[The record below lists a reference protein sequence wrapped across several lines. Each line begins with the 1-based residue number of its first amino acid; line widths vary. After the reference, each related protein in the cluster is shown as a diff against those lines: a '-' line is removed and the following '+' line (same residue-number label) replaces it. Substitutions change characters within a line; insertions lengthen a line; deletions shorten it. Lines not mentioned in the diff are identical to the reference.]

1 MLDEN
6 EKVTNCMKAWYLL
19 YCKPK
24 SELRAQQNLALQQ
37 VDSYLPMIKESKTSR
52 GKTLVVETALFPN
65 YLFIHF
71 DPSEFSVSKIH
82 NTRGASRIIGC
93 KEIMTPIN
101 DAIISEI
108 KNRVDNHR
116 PEVIAEL
123 TKGDKVRFTHG
134 PFVDLDAI
142 FEESCANKRCNVLF
156 TIMGQQK
163 SLQVD
168 KDQITKLPTE
178 KQSSII
184 A

>member
-1 MLDEN
+1 MLFDN
-6 EKVTNCMKAWYLL
+6 EKVSDYMKAWYLL

-24 SELRAQQNLALQQ
+24 SELRAQQNLALQH
-37 VDSYLPMIKESKTSR
+37 VASYLPMIKESKTSR
-52 GKTLVVETALFPN
+52 GKTKVVETALFPN

-93 KEIMTPIN
+93 KEIMTPIS
-101 DAIISEI
+101 DVIISGI
-108 KNRVDNHR
+108 KTRVDNHK
-116 PEVIAEL
+116 PEIIAEP
-123 TKGDKVRFTHG
+123 TKGDKVRFTQG

-163 SLQVD
+163 SLQVA
-168 KDQITKLPTE
+168 KDQITKVAVD
-178 KQSSII
+178 KQ
-184 A
+184 

>member
-1 MLDEN
+1 
-6 EKVTNCMKAWYLL
+6 MKAWYLL

-37 VDSYLPMIKESKTSR
+37 VESYLPLIKEQKTAR
-52 GKTLVVETALFPN
+52 GKTKVVDVPLFPN

-82 NTRGASRIIGC
+82 STRGASRIIGC
-93 KEIMTPIN
+93 KELMTPIH
-101 DAIISEI
+101 DAIIEAIKHRVGNHELETEI
-108 KNRVDNHR
+108 
-116 PEVIAEL
+116 EL
-123 TKGDKVRFTHG
+123 VKGDRVRFTQG

-142 FEESCANKRCNVLF
+142 FEESCGNQRCNVLF

-168 KDQITKLPTE
+168 KDQIIKTAS
-178 KQSSII
+178 Q
-184 A
+184 

>member
-6 EKVTNCMKAWYLL
+6 KKVSDYMKAWYLL
-19 YCKPK
+19 YCKPQ

-37 VDSYLPMIKESKTSR
+37 VESYLPVIKEQKTAR
-52 GKTLVVETALFPN
+52 GKTKVVEVSLFPN

-93 KEIMTPIN
+93 KEIMTPID
-101 DAIISEI
+101 DAIINQI
-108 KNRVDNHR
+108 KTRVDNHT
-116 PEVIAEL
+116 PELVDQLVNEL
-123 TKGDKVRFTHG
+123 IKGDKVRFTQG

-168 KDQITKLPTE
+168 KDQITKAPTQGE
-178 KQSSII
+178 
-184 A
+184 

>member
-1 MLDEN
+1 MKN
-6 EKVTNCMKAWYLL
+6 KKVTDYMKAWYLL

-37 VDSYLPMIKESKTSR
+37 VESYLPLIKEQKTAR
-52 GKTLVVETALFPN
+52 GKTKVVEVSLFPN

-93 KEIMTPIN
+93 KEVMTPI
-101 DAIISEI
+101 DAAIIHEI
-108 KNRVDNHR
+108 KTRVDSHT
-116 PEVIAEL
+116 PEVVDEL
-123 TKGDKVRFTHG
+123 IKGDKVRFTQG
-134 PFVDLDAI
+134 PFVDFDAI

-163 SLQVD
+163 SLLVD
-168 KDQITKLPTE
+168 KDQITKV
-178 KQSSII
+178 QRDI
-184 A
+184 

>member
-6 EKVTNCMKAWYLL
+6 KKVTDYMKAWYLL

-24 SELRAQQNLALQQ
+24 SELRAQKNLALQQ
-37 VDSYLPMIKESKTSR
+37 VESYLPVIKEQKTAR
-52 GKTLVVETALFPN
+52 DKTKVVEVSLFPN

-93 KEIMTPIN
+93 KEIMTPID
-101 DAIISEI
+101 DAIIEAI
-108 KNRVDNHR
+108 KNRVGNHVL
-116 PEVIAEL
+116 EVAAEL
-123 TKGDKVRFTHG
+123 AKGDKVRFTQG

-142 FEESCANKRCNVLF
+142 FEESCANTRCNVLF

-163 SLQVD
+163 FLQVD
-168 KDQITKLPTE
+168 KDQIIKVPTQGE
-178 KQSSII
+178 
-184 A
+184 

>member
-1 MLDEN
+1 
-6 EKVTNCMKAWYLL
+6 MKAWYLL

-37 VDSYLPMIKESKTSR
+37 VESYLPVIKEQKTAR
-52 GKTLVVETALFPN
+52 GKTKVVEVPLFPN

-71 DPSEFSVSKIH
+71 DPTEFSVSKIH

-93 KEIMTPIN
+93 KELMTPIN
-101 DAIISEI
+101 DAIIAEI
-108 KNRVDNHR
+108 KHRVGNHQL
-116 PEVIAEL
+116 EVEPGLI
-123 TKGDKVRFTHG
+123 KGDKVRFTQG

-142 FEESCANKRCNVLF
+142 FDENCANQRCNVLF

-168 KDQITKLPTE
+168 IDQVVRC
-178 KQSSII
+178 
-184 A
+184 

>member
-6 EKVTNCMKAWYLL
+6 KKVSDYMKAWYLL

-37 VDSYLPMIKESKTSR
+37 VESYLPVIKEQKTAR
-52 GKTLVVETALFPN
+52 GKTNVVEVSLFPN

-71 DPSEFSVSKIH
+71 DPTEFSVSKIH

-101 DAIISEI
+101 DAIIEAI
-108 KNRVDNHR
+108 KNRVGNHVL
-116 PEVIAEL
+116 EVAAEL
-123 TKGDKVRFTHG
+123 AKGDKVRFTQG
-134 PFVDLDAI
+134 PFADLDAI
-142 FEESCANKRCNVLF
+142 FEENCGNKRCNVLF

-168 KDQITKLPTE
+168 QDQIIKAAS
-178 KQSSII
+178 Q
-184 A
+184 